1 MAENKDNFKNLGQNY
16 LKEVSEAWKSS
27 TDEVKKIY
35 IEKSNKEKQEYYE
48 LIKKYG
54 MPQTKSKKLKN
65 SDLSVAK
72 LKTILSEDP
81 QL

>member
-35 IEKSNKEKQEYYE
+35 IEKSNKEK
-48 LIKKYG
+48 
-54 MPQTKSKKLKN
+54 
-65 SDLSVAK
+65 
-72 LKTILSEDP
+72 
-81 QL
+81 